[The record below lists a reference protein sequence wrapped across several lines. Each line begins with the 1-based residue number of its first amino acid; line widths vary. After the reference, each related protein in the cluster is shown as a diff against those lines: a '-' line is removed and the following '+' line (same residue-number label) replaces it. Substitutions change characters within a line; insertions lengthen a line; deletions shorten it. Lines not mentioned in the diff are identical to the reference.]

1 MSNYINKREHLIHVY
16 SFKTIS
22 YKKYIKFVDY
32 FRKKRKESILFCDH
46 FPVITAGI
54 QYKKESFKIPEHLIR
69 DKNIDIEYV
78 KRGGDV
84 TAHEP
89 GQIIIY
95 PHIDI
100 KKRKIP
106 ITKFIIDF
114 IKITENLIFEEFH
127 IKLLYKEDM
136 PGLYT
141 HEGEKIVSIGLEI
154 RNGFT
159 SSGIAI
165 NYQNDLKTFE
175 YIYPCGFKHLKMNTI
190 KNLALVNSTNTKF
203 DDVVLNKKKFD
214 FCKKWSES
222 FISRLL

>member
-1 MSNYINKREHLIHVY
+1 MSNHINKREFLIPVY
-16 SFKTIS
+16 NFKTIS
-22 YKKYIKFVDY
+22 YKKYINFSSY
-32 FRKKRKESILFCDH
+32 FRKKRKENILFCDH

-54 QYKKESFKIPEHLIR
+54 QYKKESFKIPEHFIR
-69 DKNIDIEYV
+69 NKNIDIEYV

-84 TAHEP
+84 TAHEL

-95 PHIDI
+95 PHIDL

-106 ITKFIIDF
+106 IVEFINNMVD
-114 IKITENLIFEEFH
+114 ITQNLILKEFH
-127 IKLLYKEDM
+127 IKLHYREDM

-165 NYQNDLKTFE
+165 NYQNDLKTFD
-175 YIYPCGFKHLKMNTI
+175 YIYPCGFKYLKMNTI
-190 KNLALVNSTNTKF
+190 KNLLSVIDTNTKF
-203 DDVVLNKKKFD
+203 DDVILNKKKFD
-214 FCKKWSES
+214 YCIKWSEE